1 MGDIFE
7 NYENA
12 EIEFAVGN
20 YENAIHCY
28 NQYLDDIS
36 VFEYFSQGLPS
47 DLRDE
52 NENWSMKLKA
62 KAWCGKGKCF
72 HALGKYRDAALS
84 LQRIPDNF
92 QIGDHFL
99 GLEVTFEFQLLRYS

>member
-7 NYENA
+7 NHENA

-20 YENAIHCY
+20 YENAIRCY

-36 VFEYFSQGLPS
+36 VFENFSQGLPY
-47 DLRDE
+47 DLRR
-52 NENWSMKLKA
+52 NENLSMKLKA
-62 KAWCGKGKCF
+62 KAWFGKGKCF

-92 QIGDHFL
+92 QNGDHFL